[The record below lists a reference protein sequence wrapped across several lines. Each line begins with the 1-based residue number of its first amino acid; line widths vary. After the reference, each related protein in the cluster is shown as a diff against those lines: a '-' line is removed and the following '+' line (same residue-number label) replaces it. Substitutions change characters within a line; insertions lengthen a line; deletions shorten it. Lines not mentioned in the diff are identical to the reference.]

1 MLSLHV
7 TGLCRPV
14 LSSCRS
20 LHWLVT
26 HKEIRTRRS
35 EAAQLVDAD
44 LPVDH
49 LGWLYI
55 SRSSVQVRYLL
66 CQSIMEAL
74 FRPPDGLLE
83 GGKSRVIVT
92 LGVS

>member
-1 MLSLHV
+1 MLAGTRLLSLHV

-14 LSSCRS
+14 SCR
-20 LHWLVT
+20 
-26 HKEIRTRRS
+26 
-35 EAAQLVDAD
+35 AVD
-44 LPVDH
+44 LFIVDH

-74 FRPPDGLLE
+74 FRPPDWLLE
-83 GGKSRVIVT
+83 GRNIPQ
-92 LGVS
+92 VSVG